1 MTLSL
6 TQSDL
11 IQITGGSSLGA
22 VATPVFQGV
31 EFDSREIRG
40 GELFVA
46 LAGEKTHGH
55 QFLATAFNRGA
66 ALALVESEQIAKDS
80 EFPTACVIVPNS
92 LLAFQQLASYWRAQL
107 TMPVIGVT
115 GSVGKTTVKEMLA
128 SILMLTGAGTY
139 SLKSHNNHVGVPY
152 TICRIKREHAW
163 AVIEMGMNHAG
174 EISTVSK
181 IARPDVGVITTIAPA
196 HIEHLG
202 SLDAIAD
209 AKCEILHGMSSSSTL
224 VVNGDSQAL
233 EMALNRAEI
242 RSTQRVIRFGAE
254 ASGLDATLVK
264 AESRGLEGLTLTAR
278 LGSQEI
284 TASMSVLG
292 RHNALNALAA
302 VVAAQAACPD
312 MELLQL
318 QKGLENFKAPLMRL
332 NRITLANGR
341 ILVDDSYNANPASM
355 KALIELATDL
365 QGQGS
370 KVGLVLGDM
379 FELGPDSERYH
390 TEIGQAVA
398 ACRPVFLVCVGP
410 FSRFY
415 LTPAQASGIATYQAE
430 TPEQAGHVAA
440 KLQSDILLVKASRG
454 MQLDRA
460 VSVLRSDS

>member
-284 TASMSVLG
+284 TASMSVPVSYTHLT
-292 RHNALNALAA
+292 L
-302 VVAAQAACPD
+302 PT
-312 MELLQL
+312 
-318 QKGLENFKAPLMRL
+318 
-332 NRITLANGR
+332 NRE
-341 ILVDDSYNANPASM
+341 V
-355 KALIELATDL
+355 
-365 QGQGS
+365 
-370 KVGLVLGDM
+370 
-379 FELGPDSERYH
+379 
-390 TEIGQAVA
+390 
-398 ACRPVFLVCVGP
+398 
-410 FSRFY
+410 
-415 LTPAQASGIATYQAE
+415 
-430 TPEQAGHVAA
+430 
-440 KLQSDILLVKASRG
+440 
-454 MQLDRA
+454 
-460 VSVLRSDS
+460 